1 MLAESGIVVLFVA
14 FLASVLG
21 VLCALIGL
29 STGKAHFYLMARNA
43 LILTLPA
50 ITIVGALL
58 IVAQVS
64 GHYEIAYASQ
74 VSKDAQP
81 LSLKITGLWGGQP
94 GSLILW
100 AWMLSL
106 FMVASLWLNWKQ
118 ENHLMPWVMVVTG
131 GTLAFFLLLSQFY
144 ENPFQRT
151 WALPNGD
158 VVTQLLAPEDA
169 VLAYPYQSDTQGQF
183 YHTETDAF
191 IPSIPDARYDGH
203 GLNPL
208 LRHPGMIIHPPM
220 LYLGFTGFIIP
231 FAFAIAALMV
241 RDMSLGW
248 IRATRRWSL
257 IAWMFLSIGLI
268 LGGRWAY
275 DVLGWGGY
283 WGWDPVENSSFL
295 PWLTGTAFLHSVM
308 IQERRGMLKGWNMV
322 MIMLTY
328 LLVLFGTVATRT
340 GLLSSV
346 HTFAQSPL
354 AIPMGLF
361 LALTIV
367 LCIGLFLK
375 RGSEG
380 LFENDHQLEGLV
392 SRESLFL
399 FNNWVFL
406 AITVVVFWGTWSEL
420 ITGLLRDVGLMQNV
434 INLGPEYYEM
444 ITPWLFLLLFLL
456 MGVAPLAA
464 WRKASASKLGLS
476 LRIPSI
482 LSIVTFIAL
491 LLTDHEPIVSMGY
504 SVVAFAGYST
514 LLELYKGSEARHR
527 AHGESWGQAFLNLFS
542 RDRRRYGGY
551 LIHLGVVIMGI
562 GIIASTAFQEVRQQT
577 LTPRQSMSI
586 GDYTVRYDRSFEA
599 EAVDGRGMVIADV
612 TLFKDGQEV
621 NQLRPRRDYFGGS
634 ATPMTIAG
642 LHSTLENDV
651 YVLLTFWEN
660 DQMTFRVYRNPLVNF
675 IWFGSLML
683 VIGTFVAAWPEAQK
697 QTRKLVQP
705 VRMQARP
712 AAAGD

>member
-1 MLAESGIVVLFVA
+1 MLAESGIVILFVA
-14 FLASVLG
+14 FLASLLG
-21 VLCALIGL
+21 VLCALAGL
-29 STGKAHFYLMARNA
+29 YTNKPYFFLMARNA
-43 LILTLPA
+43 LLFTLPA
-50 ITIVGALL
+50 IIIVAGLL
-58 IVAQVS
+58 IDAQVT
-64 GHYEIAYASQ
+64 GHYELAYASQ
-74 VSKDAQP
+74 VSKDSQP
-81 LSLKITGLWGGQP
+81 LSLKITALWGGQQ

-100 AWMLSL
+100 SLMLSA
-106 FMVASLWLNWKQ
+106 FTVGALWLNWRR
-118 ENHLMPWVMVVTG
+118 EYHLMPWVMIVAG
-131 GTLAFFLLLSQFY
+131 GTLAFFLFLSNFY
-144 ENPFQRT
+144 EHPFRRS

-158 VVTQLLAPEDA
+158 VKISVFAPDDA
-169 VLAYPYQSDTQGQF
+169 VLAYPYQSESRGEF
-183 YHTETDAF
+183 YHIEANAF
-191 IPSIPDARYDGH
+191 ISSIPDARYDGH

-241 RDMSLGW
+241 RDLGLGW

-257 IAWMFLSIGLI
+257 IAWMFLSVGLI

-354 AIPMGLF
+354 AIPMGGF
-361 LALTIV
+361 LAFTVCCCVAI
-367 LCIGLFLK
+367 FLK

-380 LFENDHQLEGLV
+380 LFENDHPLEGLL

-420 ITGLLRDVGLMQNV
+420 ITGLLRDVGMMQNV

-444 ITPWLFLLLFLL
+444 ITPWLFLVLFLL

-464 WRKASASKLGLS
+464 WRKASATRLGLS
-476 LRIPSI
+476 LRIPAI
-482 LSIVTFIAL
+482 LGLVTFIAL
-491 LLTDHEPIVSMGY
+491 LLADHEPIVSMGY

-527 AHGESWGQAFLNLFS
+527 AHGESWPVAFLTLFS

-562 GIIASTAFQEVRQQT
+562 GIIASTAFQEVRQET
-577 LTPRQSMSI
+577 LTPRQSMNI
-586 GDYTVRYDRSFEA
+586 GDYTVRYDRAFEA
-599 EAVDGRGMVIADV
+599 DADDGRGMIIADM
-612 TLFKDGQEV
+612 TLFKNGNEV
-621 NQLRPRRDYFGGS
+621 AQLRPRRDYFGGS

-651 YVLLTFWEN
+651 YVLLTFWED
-660 DQMTFRVYRNPLVNF
+660 DQITFRVYRNPLVNF
-675 IWFGSLML
+675 IWFGSLLL
-683 VIGTFVAAWPEAQK
+683 VIGTLIAAWPDSEPQSRPIFK
-697 QTRKLVQP
+697 NQP
-705 VRMQARP
+705 RMAH
-712 AAAGD
+712 ASAAGD